1 MLYFRKIAE
10 EIFVR
15 VKNFFSGL
23 VGFVEDLLF
32 PEYACF
38 ICGREAK
45 DQDYHM
51 CDECKKTFPF
61 IKGELCFKCG
71 HPVLEGNDYCDRCR
85 SYNYDF
91 DEARAVFEYDKE
103 TKGRI
108 LGIKYNNQK
117 YLAKFFAR
125 LMLDTLIEWGIDVD
139 FIIPVPIS
147 RSRRRERGFNQTEL
161 IAYAL
166 EDLTGLPVMTK
177 IVAKKD
183 DSKIQKDLGLRER
196 FENMK
201 GMFEL
206 DKRYN
211 LKGKNILIVDDVFTT
226 GATVSEISRTLRK
239 SNPNKVY
246 VLTAGKTLMRRD
258 FY

>member
-1 MLYFRKIAE
+1 
-10 EIFVR
+10 
-15 VKNFFSGL
+15 
-23 VGFVEDLLF
+23 
-32 PEYACF
+32 
-38 ICGREAK
+38 
-45 DQDYHM
+45 
-51 CDECKKTFPF
+51 
-61 IKGELCFKCG
+61 
-71 HPVLEGNDYCDRCR
+71 
-85 SYNYDF
+85 
-91 DEARAVFEYDKE
+91 
-103 TKGRI
+103 
-108 LGIKYNNQK
+108 
-117 YLAKFFAR
+117 
-125 LMLDTLIEWGIDVD
+125 
-139 FIIPVPIS
+139 
-147 RSRRRERGFNQTEL
+147 
-161 IAYAL
+161 
-166 EDLTGLPVMTK
+166 MTK